1 MAKLTEKNKTL
12 IIIVI
17 YSIITIA
24 LWQFEIG
31 RLIFY
36 PFTVLGTWF
45 HEMGHG
51 LMALFLGGS
60 FHSLEIYSN
69 GSGLAITSGSL
80 FLASIGNGLVAM
92 AGPIGPTI
100 AGATFIACAKN
111 EKASKIALI
120 VLTIL
125 LIGSSLYWV
134 RSWFGTP
141 VVLGFGLICLLAVVK
156 SSEKFMKNL
165 ILFLGV
171 QACLSVYM
179 SIDYLMTKQFTKN
192 EELMMSDTGNMELYL
207 LLPHWFWGGII
218 IFISVIAIWRSLRF
232 TLKN

>member
-1 MAKLTEKNKTL
+1 MSKLSEKQKT
-12 IIIVI
+12 IIII
-17 YSIITIA
+17 SLYSIVTIV

-51 LMALFLGGS
+51 LMSLFLGGS

-69 GSGLAITSGSL
+69 GSGLAKTSGDL
-80 FLASIGNGLVAM
+80 FLGSIGQGLVSL

-100 AGATFIACAKN
+100 AGATFIACSKQ
-111 EKASKIALI
+111 EKSSKIALV
-120 VLTIL
+120 VLSIL

-134 RSWFGTP
+134 RTWFGTP
-141 VVLGFGLICLLAVVK
+141 VILFFGLLATFGAIK
-156 SSEKFMKNL
+156 GSAKFQKNL

-171 QACLSVYM
+171 QACLSVYI
-179 SIDYLMTKQFTKN
+179 SIDYLMTKQFSRDG
-192 EELMMSDTGNMELYL
+192 ELMMSDTGNMELYM
-207 LLPHWFWGGII
+207 LLPHWFWGVLIV
-218 IFISVIAIWRSLRF
+218 FISVFAIWRSLKY
-232 TLKN
+232 TLK

>member
-1 MAKLTEKNKTL
+1 MAKLKEKNKTL
-12 IIIVI
+12 IIIIV
-17 YSIITIA
+17 YSIVTIV

-69 GSGLAITSGSL
+69 GSGLAKTSGDL
-80 FLASIGNGLVAM
+80 FLGGIGRGLVAM

-100 AGATFIACAKN
+100 AGAAFIACAKS

-120 VLTIL
+120 ILTVL

-141 VVLGFGLICLLAVVK
+141 VILTFGIICLFAVIK
-156 SSEKFMKNL
+156 GSDKFMKNL

-171 QACLSVYM
+171 QACLSVYI
-179 SIDYLMTKQFTKN
+179 SVDYLMTKQFTKGD
-192 EELMMSDTGNMELYL
+192 ELMMSDTGNMELYM
-207 LLPHWFWGGII
+207 LLPHWFWGGVIV
-218 IFISVIAIWRSLRF
+218 FISVLAIWRSLKF
-232 TLKN
+232 TLK

>member
-1 MAKLTEKNKTL
+1 MAKLSEKKKTL
-12 IIIVI
+12 VIIIA
-17 YSIITIA
+17 YSILTIV

-60 FHSLEIYSN
+60 FHTLEIYSN
-69 GSGLAITSGSL
+69 GSGVALTSGDL
-80 FLASIGNGLVAM
+80 FLGSVGKGLVAL

-100 AGATFIACAKN
+100 AGATFIACAKT
-111 EKASKIALI
+111 EKASKIALT
-120 VLTIL
+120 VLAIL

-141 VVLGFGLICLLAVVK
+141 VVLSFGVIALFAVIK
-156 SSEKFMKNL
+156 GSDKFKQNL

-171 QACLSVYM
+171 QACLSVYI
-179 SIDYLMTKQFTKN
+179 SIDYLMTKQFSKN
-192 EELMMSDTGNMELYL
+192 GELMMSDTGNMELYM
-207 LLPHWFWGGII
+207 LLPHWLWGGVI
-218 IFISVIAIWRSLRF
+218 IFISVFAIWKSLKY
-232 TLKN
+232 TLK